1 MRNVLWL
8 VLLSACS
15 VREFSDSFDSQK
27 ALGPGVGQTSVVH
40 LGDARL
46 APNGLPLT
54 AESERYPPPFR
65 VLEELTVVDP
75 GQSVGVWVKLD
86 QVELLL
92 YLDRKDLGSWTSEP
106 VDLPGLS
113 LDANRPVEVLEDNGA
128 EVLIEVGDRDIWATA
143 WVPSVSVDQM
153 WSVDIESADE
163 RTEPDRWL
171 RGNTE
176 ILDAP
181 SGTPFAWVDSF
192 STDEAD
198 QSEDVFWLPAIAL
211 TEPRDGFQE
220 LRVERDGFRV
230 EGFVSVENV
239 ASYRNG
245 GRGFSGT
252 GMECGWVHVTG
263 PRGPI
268 LVPAGTDLFLE
279 PDGAWV
285 GRTHAPIY
293 QNVQPPDPASWR
305 ELPVSTPWGLAMV
318 WVPPATDE

>member
-1 MRNVLWL
+1 MR
-8 VLLSACS
+8 
-15 VREFSDSFDSQK
+15 
-27 ALGPGVGQTSVVH
+27 
-40 LGDARL
+40 
-46 APNGLPLT
+46 
-54 AESERYPPPFR
+54 
-65 VLEELTVVDP
+65 
-75 GQSVGVWVKLD
+75 
-86 QVELLL
+86 
-92 YLDRKDLGSWTSEP
+92 
-106 VDLPGLS
+106 
-113 LDANRPVEVLEDNGA
+113 
-128 EVLIEVGDRDIWATA
+128 WATETFDDRLGA
-143 WVPSVSVDQM
+143 FRELDQM

-181 SGTPFAWVDSF
+181 SGTPIAWVDSI

-252 GMECGWVHVTG
+252 EWSV
-263 PRGPI
+263 
-268 LVPAGTDLFLE
+268 
-279 PDGAWV
+279 DGC
-285 GRTHAPIY
+285 
-293 QNVQPPDPASWR
+293 
-305 ELPVSTPWGLAMV
+305 M
-318 WVPPATDE
+318 